1 MPKYNLLKKKIMNFK
16 KFDILI
22 IICNVYLYFFRL
34 LFSIN
39 LQKIFKKD
47 IQCSYYIIS
56 YN

>member
-16 KFDILI
+16 KFDILT
-22 IICNVYLYFFRL
+22 IICNAYLYFFRL